1 MSAILGGLKFQ
12 PPMAPHSRAKHLA
25 GAILLLLVSVLT
37 YVPPLNSSGRAR
49 QLSPKQRLKL
59 FDQVWRL
66 VGEKYYDAN
75 FNGVNWNA
83 VRDQYRPRAEAAAND
98 ENLYELLKSMTGE
111 LHDAHTRFRSPSERE
126 RAHKLQATTP
136 GISIGEVDGKPVIVS
151 VEAGSEAARAGV
163 EPGTIVAT
171 VDGVSLPER
180 LARARAEVGVSSSS
194 RATALLSYYE
204 VLAGEPG
211 TTVRLGLQRDDGS
224 IYDLV
229 LSRHLVPI
237 APPITSRRLPS
248 GYAYI
253 KFDLFNESVAKKVS
267 QELAQAKGAPGL
279 IIDVRGNPGGDFDAV
294 LRIANNFFSDRVS
307 FGRVIARSGKR
318 PSIVLRILGVPSEL
332 ETGNSGA
339 PVYSGPV
346 VILVNEASGS
356 AAEIFAAG
364 MQENRRAGIVGRQ
377 TCGCVLASVAHS
389 LKGGSEVDISEF
401 GVITAK
407 GRRLEGTGIT
417 PDVPVPLTLR
427 DLRQQYD
434 ATLREAVAI
443 LNSSTRLA
451 ESGSGRP

>member
-1 MSAILGGLKFQ
+1 
-12 PPMAPHSRAKHLA
+12 MAPHSRAKHLA

-75 FNGVNWNA
+75 FNGVNWDA

-229 LSRHLVPI
+229 LPRHLVPI

-253 KFDLFNESVAKKVS
+253 KFDL
-267 QELAQAKGAPGL
+267 
-279 IIDVRGNPGGDFDAV
+279 
-294 LRIANNFFSDRVS
+294 FSDRVS